1 MAMDM
6 SFFFNAPVSSSGSIA
21 RAPVPT
27 GAVPNAA
34 AAAEDEA
41 SKRAFAAA
49 SAGDV
54 EALAAALDAGADVWR
69 VHNGFM
75 AHHTAA
81 AKGRT
86 EVFAALLARVS
97 KGEEAKS
104 KGEELLAAPTE
115 SGRSAMHLAAN
126 GGHVDTMRQVRQ
138 NEPGATS

>member
-6 SFFFNAPVSSSGSIA
+6 SFFFNAPVSSSGSIG

-41 SKRAFAAA
+41 STRAFAAA

-97 KGEEAKS
+97 KGEAKS
-104 KGEELLAAPTE
+104 KGEELLAALTE